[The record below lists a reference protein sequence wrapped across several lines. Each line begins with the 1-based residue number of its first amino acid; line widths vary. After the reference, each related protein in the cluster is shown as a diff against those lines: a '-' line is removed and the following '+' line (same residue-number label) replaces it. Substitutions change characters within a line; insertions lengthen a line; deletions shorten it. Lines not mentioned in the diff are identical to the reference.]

1 MVTLD
6 TLKNIRFVVD
16 ASGKESAVQVSMKD
30 WKTLLEYLEEVED
43 RSTLKDKLSNLR
55 KGPEKS
61 GALSWQDVK
70 GQW

>member
-6 TLKNIRFVVD
+6 ALKNIRFVVD
-16 ASGKESAVQVSMKD
+16 ASGKESAVQVSIKD

-43 RSTLKDKLSNLR
+43 RFALKGKIASLR

-61 GALSWQDVK
+61 DALAWQAVK

>member
-6 TLKNIRFVVD
+6 VLKNVRFVVD
-16 ASGKESAVQVSMKD
+16 ASGKESAVQVSIKD

-43 RSTLKDKLSNLR
+43 RSAIKEKITRLQ

-61 GALSWQDVK
+61 GSLAWQDVK